1 MFFGCGVVYWKHPK
15 EGVNTMLGARIAV
28 LRRAKGWNQSD
39 LAKQLGVSSS
49 AVGMYEQGRRQPAAD
64 VLVKLA
70 EIFEVTTD
78 FLLTGRAQTQQE
90 SRTVEDALAKTL
102 LDVDNRLLKRD
113 RRPFTR
119 DELTVLFAAM
129 LLDT

>member
-1 MFFGCGVVYWKHPK
+1 
-15 EGVNTMLGARIAV
+15 MLGARIAV

-90 SRTVEDALAKTL
+90 THTVEDALAKTL
-102 LDVDNRLLKRD
+102 LDADNRLLKRD

>member
-1 MFFGCGVVYWKHPK
+1 
-15 EGVNTMLGARIAV
+15 MLGARIAV

-90 SRTVEDALAKTL
+90 TRTVEDALAKTL
-102 LDVDNRLLKRD
+102 LDADNRLLKRD
-113 RRPFTR
+113 RRPFTW

>member
-1 MFFGCGVVYWKHPK
+1 
-15 EGVNTMLGARIAV
+15 MLGARIAV

-90 SRTVEDALAKTL
+90 TRTVEDALAKTL
-102 LDVDNRLLKRD
+102 LDADNRLLKRD

>member
-15 EGVNTMLGARIAV
+15 EGVSTMLGARIAV

-90 SRTVEDALAKTL
+90 TRTVEDALAKTL
-102 LDVDNRLLKRD
+102 LDADNRLLKRD

-119 DELTVLFAAM
+119 DELPVLFAAM

>member
-1 MFFGCGVVYWKHPK
+1 
-15 EGVNTMLGARIAV
+15 MLGARIAV

-90 SRTVEDALAKTL
+90 NRTVEDALAKTL
-102 LDVDNRLLKRD
+102 LDADNRLLKRD

>member
-15 EGVNTMLGARIAV
+15 EGVSTMLGARIAV

-90 SRTVEDALAKTL
+90 TRTVEDALAKTL
-102 LDVDNRLLKRD
+102 LDADNRLLKRD

>member
-1 MFFGCGVVYWKHPK
+1 
-15 EGVNTMLGARIAV
+15 MLGPRIAA
-28 LRRAKGWNQSD
+28 LRRTAGLTQSQ
-39 LAKQLGVSSS
+39 LADRLGISPS

-90 SRTVEDALAKTL
+90 TRTVEDALAKTL
-102 LDVDNRLLKRD
+102 LDADNRLLKRD

-119 DELTVLFAAM
+119 DELTVLVAAM

>member
-1 MFFGCGVVYWKHPK
+1 
-15 EGVNTMLGARIAV
+15 MLGARIAV

-39 LAKQLGVSSS
+39 LAKKLGVSSS

-90 SRTVEDALAKTL
+90 TRTVEDALAKTL
-102 LDVDNRLLKRD
+102 LDADNRLLKRD

>member
-15 EGVNTMLGARIAV
+15 EGVSTMLGARIAV

-90 SRTVEDALAKTL
+90 NRTVEDALAKTL
-102 LDVDNRLLKRD
+102 LDADNRLLKRD

>member
-1 MFFGCGVVYWKHPK
+1 
-15 EGVNTMLGARIAV
+15 MLGARIAV

-70 EIFEVTTD
+70 ESFEVTTD

-90 SRTVEDALAKTL
+90 TRTVEDALAKTL
-102 LDVDNRLLKRD
+102 LDADNRLLKRD

>member
-1 MFFGCGVVYWKHPK
+1 
-15 EGVNTMLGARIAV
+15 MLGIRIAI
-28 LRRAKGWNQSD
+28 LRISKGWSQAE
-39 LAKQLGVSSS
+39 LARRIGVSTS

-90 SRTVEDALAKTL
+90 TRTVEDALAKTL
-102 LDVDNRLLKRD
+102 LDADNRLLKRD

>member
-1 MFFGCGVVYWKHPK
+1 
-15 EGVNTMLGARIAV
+15 MLGIRIAI
-28 LRRAKGWNQSD
+28 LRITKGWSQAE
-39 LAKQLGVSSS
+39 LARRIGVSTS

-90 SRTVEDALAKTL
+90 NRTVEDALAKTL
-102 LDVDNRLLKRD
+102 LDADNRLLKRD

>member
-15 EGVNTMLGARIAV
+15 EGVSTMLGARIAV

-90 SRTVEDALAKTL
+90 NRTVEDALAKTL
-102 LDVDNRLLKRD
+102 LDADNRLLKRD

-119 DELTVLFAAM
+119 DELTVLFTAM

>member
-1 MFFGCGVVYWKHPK
+1 MFFGCGVVYWKHPM
-15 EGVNTMLGARIAV
+15 EGVSTMLGARIAV

-90 SRTVEDALAKTL
+90 TRTVEDALAKTL
-102 LDVDNRLLKRD
+102 LDADNRLLKRD

>member
-90 SRTVEDALAKTL
+90 NRTVEDALAKTL
-102 LDVDNRLLKRD
+102 LDADNRLLKRD

>member
-1 MFFGCGVVYWKHPK
+1 
-15 EGVNTMLGARIAV
+15 
-28 LRRAKGWNQSD
+28 
-39 LAKQLGVSSS
+39 
-49 AVGMYEQGRRQPAAD
+49 
-64 VLVKLA
+64 VKLA

-90 SRTVEDALAKTL
+90 NRTVEDALAKTL
-102 LDVDNRLLKRD
+102 LDADNRLLKQD